1 MGSQVQGRWARSAPS
16 QLPKQRSAPA
26 RVTVRD
32 SISRFSRI
40 SVSGRDPRLIGGLL
54 VAAWVLPIITH
65 LLRADAVLIVLIVY
79 ITGGLL
85 RMGGT
90 VLDRLMVTVGLL
102 IGTAI
107 AAGIAF
113 SFWPFGL
120 NPVAVGG
127 TALTVLLAIG
137 VVLQRR
143 PRWPRRVLGSDL
155 VLVGG
160 AAAGAAVAFGP
171 LWNATPGH
179 RLAFSMLTG
188 DRVRHFSLFDSIHRL
203 GGYTYLLQGKAKPV
217 VDPGMLAVYPPGQ
230 HYTYALLDIFVTSR
244 TNPGNPLSELL
255 RYEIYTCLGYGF
267 FVLCVAWGA
276 RWVAG
281 PAMAGW
287 RRTFMVA
294 AIGSFLCTG
303 VLTTS
308 IWSGWDPQVLGMGLL
323 ALTAACAFRP
333 PAGGRLYIVLM
344 AALTIAIFLT
354 YELFAPFVALM
365 LIVSGWIYRKRWLP
379 HWRLAA
385 VVAVV
390 AAPISVSELV
400 SAKAGGLQ
408 STQAALSIGFTTPM
422 SWQSLVIIGAL
433 SLAGF
438 ATLAARRRPS
448 AVAALIG
455 GAACGLAV
463 LAFWAYQE
471 STIHTT
477 SYYFE
482 KAVQAWVIVALVGVG
497 TAGHLLRRPRV
508 PGRGLAGA
516 AVACGAVI
524 LGFVATD
531 PFWAGPIA
539 FTRTDT
545 QMSPGPHTTWARVWS
560 SGQFI
565 FPSNQNAMATL
576 RSRGLLGDG
585 KPTLAVWYGPSLENV
600 NLSLAMATL
609 NHDDGQISSQI
620 YQLNGLENVGN
631 IPGLPLNAAQQHD
644 LAALEAILAGSTT
657 PLRVIVGSATLAHLL
672 RQWEQQHPEATGLK
686 QVLLIPNLGQ

>member
-16 QLPKQRSAPA
+16 QLPRQRSAPA

-32 SISRFSRI
+32 SISNI
-40 SVSGRDPRLIGGLL
+40 SGRGPRLIGALL
-54 VAAWVLPIITH
+54 VAAWALPVITH
-65 LLRADAVLIVLIVY
+65 LLRADALLIVVIVY
-79 ITGGLL
+79 VTGGLL

-90 VLDRLMVTVGLL
+90 VLDRLMVTAGLL
-102 IGTAI
+102 TGTAI
-107 AAGIAF
+107 AAGILF

-137 VVLQRR
+137 VLLGRR

-155 VLVGG
+155 VLIGG
-160 AAAGAAVAFGP
+160 AAAATAVAFGP
-171 LWNATPGH
+171 LWNETPAH

-188 DRVRHFSLFDSIHRL
+188 DRIRHYSLFDSIHRL
-203 GGYTYLLQGKAKPV
+203 GGYTYLLQGKAKSI

-244 TNPGNPLSELL
+244 TDPGNPLSELM

-287 RRTFMVA
+287 RRTSLVA
-294 AIGSFLCTG
+294 TIGAFLGTG

-308 IWSGWDPQVLGMGLL
+308 IWSGWDPQVFGMALL

-333 PAGGRLYIVLM
+333 PASGRLHIVLM

-379 HWRLAA
+379 HWRLAVAAA
-385 VVAVV
+385 VVTVPV
-390 AAPISVSELV
+390 SISELV

-438 ATLAARRRPS
+438 ATRAARRRPS

-497 TAGHLLRRPRV
+497 TAGHLLRRPKL
-508 PGRGLAGA
+508 PSRGLAGA
-516 AVACGAVI
+516 AVGLCAVL
-524 LGFVATD
+524 LGFAVTD
-531 PFWAGPIA
+531 PFWFGPIA
-539 FTRTDT
+539 FARTDT
-545 QMSPGPHTTWARVWS
+545 QMTPGPHSTWARVWT

-565 FPSNQNAMATL
+565 FPSNRNAMATL
-576 RSRGLLGDG
+576 KSRGLLGDG
-585 KPTLAVWYGPSLENV
+585 RPTLTVWHDADLENI
-600 NLSLAMATL
+600 NLSLSMAVL
-609 NHDDGQISSQI
+609 NHDDGLIAPQI
-620 YQLNGLENVGN
+620 YQLTGLQNLGTVQNGTLT
-631 IPGLPLNAAQQHD
+631 AQQRTN
-644 LAALEAILAGSTT
+644 LTALEGILAQSAT
-657 PLRVIVGSATLAHLL
+657 PLRVIVGDSTFAGLL
-672 RQWEQQHPEATGLK
+672 KQWQAQHPEVTGLK
-686 QVLLIPNLGQ
+686 QVMLIPNLGQ

>member
-16 QLPKQRSAPA
+16 QLPRQRSAPA

-32 SISRFSRI
+32 SISNI
-40 SVSGRDPRLIGGLL
+40 SGRDPRLIGALL
-54 VAAWVLPIITH
+54 VAAWALPVITH
-65 LLRADAVLIVLIVY
+65 LLRADAVLIVVIVY
-79 ITGGLL
+79 VTGGLL

-90 VLDRLMVTVGLL
+90 VLDRMMITAGLL

-107 AAGIAF
+107 AAGILF

-137 VVLQRR
+137 VALGRR
-143 PRWPRRVLGSDL
+143 PRWPKRVLGSDL
-155 VLVGG
+155 VLIGG
-160 AAAGAAVAFGP
+160 AAAGTAVAFGP
-171 LWNATPGH
+171 LWNETPAH
-179 RLAFSMLTG
+179 RLAFSVLTG
-188 DRVRHFSLFDSIHRL
+188 DRIRHFSLFDSIHRL
-203 GGYTYLLQGKAKPV
+203 GGYTYLMQGKAKTI

-244 TNPGNPLSELL
+244 TDPGNPLAELM
-255 RYEIYTCLGYGF
+255 RYEVYTCLGYGF

-294 AIGSFLCTG
+294 AIGTFLATG

-308 IWSGWDPQVLGMGLL
+308 IWSGWDPQVFGMALL

-333 PAGGRLYIVLM
+333 PAGGRLHIVLM

-365 LIVSGWIYRKRWLP
+365 LLVSGWIYRKRWLP

-385 VVAVV
+385 AAAVV
-390 AAPISVSELV
+390 TVPVSISELV

-438 ATLAARRRPS
+438 AMPAARRRPS

-497 TAGHLLRRPRV
+497 TAGHLLRRPQL
-508 PGRGLAGA
+508 PSRGLVGA
-516 AVACGAVI
+516 AAGLCAI
-524 LGFVATD
+524 ALGFAATD
-531 PFWAGPIA
+531 PFWFGPIA
-539 FTRTDT
+539 FARTAT
-545 QMSPGPHTTWARVWS
+545 QMTPGPHSTWARVWA
-560 SGQFI
+560 SGEFI
-565 FPSNQNAMATL
+565 FPSNRDAMATL
-576 RSRGLLGDG
+576 RLRGLLGDG
-585 KPTLAVWYGPSLENV
+585 KPTLTVWHNADLENI
-600 NLSLAMATL
+600 NLSLAMAVL
-609 NHDDGQISSQI
+609 NHDDGLIAPQI
-620 YQLNGLENVGN
+620 YQLTGLQNLGTVQNGTLTAEQQANLATLEG
-631 IPGLPLNAAQQHD
+631 
-644 LAALEAILAGSTT
+644 ILAQSTT
-657 PLRVIVGSATLAHLL
+657 PLRVIVGDSTFAGLL
-672 RQWEQQHPEATGLK
+672 KQWRAQHPNVTGLK
-686 QVLLIPNLGQ
+686 QVMLIPNLGQ